1 MVLSLLQG
9 VVGNPFGNA
18 VSGPAFGVLNELLGL
33 MRGSDGGIAKPS
45 RYEVIFLPPVGNDT
59 NVFSTVINAMRGDGT
74 AREVS
79 LKCEQISMP
88 GRNIDTAPDNNIYGP
103 VREIAQGWSFADI
116 TAQFQ
121 LSSDLKE
128 RRFFET
134 WQRLSFNPDTW
145 NMGYYD
151 DYTGTIQIF
160 QLDEQD
166 NRRYGVELIECFP
179 KTVGELTYDYSAVNT
194 QQKVQITFSYRY
206 WKNLTD
212 ESKLPRSLQ
221 ERLQT
226 LLLNTVERQLTSR
239 IPAVIRNL

>member
-1 MVLSLLQG
+1 M
-9 VVGNPFGNA
+9 PFGNA
-18 VSGPAFGVLNELLGL
+18 VSGPAFGVLNELLGIV
-33 MRGSDGGIAKPS
+33 RGTDCIARQT
-45 RYEVIFLPPVGNDT
+45 RYETLFLPPSGARGTRNAPT
-59 NVFSTVINAMRGDGT
+59 NAMAAEMANLTGSNT

-79 LKCEQISMP
+79 LKCDQISMP

>member
-1 MVLSLLQG
+1 MA
-9 VVGNPFGNA
+9 FGNA
-18 VSGPAFGVLNELLGL
+18 VTGTAFGVLNEILGL
-33 MRGSDGGIAKPS
+33 VRGTDGIAKQT
-45 RYEVIFLPPVGNDT
+45 RYEVILIPPTGARGTKTAPSNA
-59 NVFSTVINAMRGDGT
+59 FSGQMADLTGDGT
-74 AREVS
+74 ARTTS

>member
-1 MVLSLLQG
+1 MA
-9 VVGNPFGNA
+9 FGNA
-18 VSGPAFGVLNELLGL
+18 VTGTAFGVLNEILGL
-33 MRGSDGGIAKPS
+33 VRGTDGIAKQTRNDVILIPPTGARGTNTAPS
-45 RYEVIFLPPVGNDT
+45 
-59 NVFSTVINAMRGDGT
+59 NAFASQMSDLTGDGT
-74 AREVS
+74 ARATS

>member
-1 MVLSLLQG
+1 MA
-9 VVGNPFGNA
+9 FGNA
-18 VSGPAFGVLNELLGL
+18 VTGTAFGVLNEILGL
-33 MRGSDGGIAKPS
+33 VRGTDGIAKQT
-45 RYEVIFLPPVGNDT
+45 RYEVILIPPTGARGTHTAPSNA
-59 NVFSTVINAMRGDGT
+59 FSGQMADLTGDGT
-74 AREVS
+74 ERATS

>member
-1 MVLSLLQG
+1 MA
-9 VVGNPFGNA
+9 FGNA
-18 VSGPAFGVLNELLGL
+18 VTGTAFGVLNEILGL
-33 MRGSDGGIAKPS
+33 VRGTDGIARQT
-45 RYEVIFLPPVGNDT
+45 RYEVILIPPTGARGT
-59 NVFSTVINAMRGDGT
+59 NTTPSNAFASQMSDLTGDGT
-74 AREVS
+74 ARATS
-79 LKCEQISMP
+79 LKCDQIEMP

-179 KTVGELTYDYSAVNT
+179 KTVGELTYDYSAVNA
-194 QQKVQITFSYRY
+194 QQKVRITFSYRY

>member
-1 MVLSLLQG
+1 MA
-9 VVGNPFGNA
+9 FGNA
-18 VSGPAFGVLNELLGL
+18 VTGTAFGVLNEVLGL
-33 MRGSDGGIAKPS
+33 VRGTDGIAKQT
-45 RYEVIFLPPVGNDT
+45 RYEVILIPPTGARGTKTAPSNA
-59 NVFSTVINAMRGDGT
+59 FSGQMADLTGDGT
-74 AREVS
+74 ARTTS